1 MVKTV
6 TDRAKPASKVDTYV
20 KKLPADAR
28 AVVEALR
35 RLIFAVAPH
44 AHEDLKWGQPWYAG
58 NKGVC
63 YIAAFKD
70 HVNLGFARGAEL
82 LDPKD
87 RLEGTGKGMRHVKI
101 RSAKEIDA
109 AVKNLARE
117 AFKLDAH

>member
-1 MVKTV
+1 MRTV
-6 TDRAKPASKVDTYV
+6 TSPAKPASRVDTYV
-20 KKLPADAR
+20 KKLPPETR

-35 RLIFAVAPH
+35 RLIFDLAPN
-44 AHEDLKWGQPWYAG
+44 AREELKWGQPWYAG
-58 NKGVC
+58 SKGVC
-63 YIAAFKD
+63 YVAAFKD

-82 LDPKD
+82 PDPAG

-117 AFKLDAH
+117 AFKLDGG

>member
-1 MVKTV
+1 MVKAV
-6 TDRAKPASKVDTYV
+6 TGRAKPASKVDTYV
-20 KKLPADAR
+20 KKLPPDTR

-35 RLIFAVAPH
+35 RLIVAIAPH

-63 YIAAFKD
+63 YIAAFKN

-82 LDPKD
+82 ADPRG

-101 RSAKEIDA
+101 RSAKDIDA
-109 AVKNLARE
+109 AVKSLLRE
-117 AFKLDAH
+117 AFKLDAR

>member
-1 MVKTV
+1 MRTV
-6 TDRAKPASKVDTYV
+6 TSRAKPASKVDTYV
-20 KKLPADAR
+20 KKLPPDMR

-35 RLIFAVAPH
+35 RLIFAAAPH
-44 AHEDLKWGQPWYAG
+44 AHEDLKWAQPWYAG

-63 YIAAFKD
+63 YIAALKD

-82 LDPKD
+82 PDPAG
-87 RLEGTGKGMRHVKI
+87 RLQGTGKGMRHVKI

-117 AFKLDAH
+117 AFKLDAG

>member
-1 MVKTV
+1 MKAV
-6 TDRAKPASKVDTYV
+6 TGRAKPASQVDTYV
-20 KKLPADAR
+20 KKLPPDTR
-28 AVVEALR
+28 AVVETLR

-44 AHEDLKWGQPWYAG
+44 AYEDLKWGQPWYVG

-82 LDPKD
+82 PDPAG
-87 RLEGTGKGMRHVKI
+87 RVEGTGKGMRHVKI

-109 AVKNLARE
+109 AVKDLARD
-117 AFKLDAH
+117 AFKLDAR

>member
-1 MVKTV
+1 MVKAV
-6 TDRAKPASKVDTYV
+6 TGRAKPASKVDTYV
-20 KKLPADAR
+20 KKLPPSTR

-35 RLIFAVAPH
+35 RLIVAIAPH

-82 LDPKD
+82 PDPAA

-101 RSAKEIDA
+101 RSGKEIDA
-109 AVKNLARE
+109 AVKTLARE

>member
-1 MVKTV
+1 MVQAV

-20 KKLPADAR
+20 KKLPPDTR
-28 AVVEALR
+28 GVVEALR
-35 RLIFAVAPH
+35 RLIVAVAPY

-82 LDPKD
+82 PDPAG

-101 RSAKEIDA
+101 RSAKGIDA
-109 AVKNLARE
+109 AVKDLARE

>member
-1 MVKTV
+1 MVKAV
-6 TDRAKPASKVDTYV
+6 TGRAKPASKVDTYV
-20 KKLPADAR
+20 KKLPADTR

-58 NKGVC
+58 KKDVC

-82 LDPKD
+82 PDPAA

-109 AVKNLARE
+109 AVKNLVRE
-117 AFKLDAH
+117 AFKLDAS

>member
-1 MVKTV
+1 MVKAV
-6 TDRAKPASKVDTYV
+6 TGRAKPTSKVDTYV
-20 KKLPADAR
+20 KKLPPDTR
-28 AVVEALR
+28 AVVDTLR
-35 RLIFAVAPH
+35 RLIFGVAPH

-82 LDPKD
+82 PDPAG
-87 RLEGTGKGMRHVKI
+87 RVEGTGKGMRHVKI

-109 AVKNLARE
+109 AVKSLLRE
-117 AFKLDAH
+117 AFKLDAR